1 MSKKVVNINKYRSK
15 ESIEQTFKHF
25 IIDVHEQTVEMYK
38 KSMINYEQYK
48 TLMNRLTELVNEK
61 GDKK

>member
-15 ESIEQTFKHF
+15 ESLEQTFKHF